1 MQDAPSQ
8 ISCQSD
14 ALDPARAQALCVTLG
29 KQQNFTAGD
38 PLPPFFHHV
47 YFWDPQ
53 TAAHL
58 GQDGHP
64 KTGELIPDLG
74 LPRRMWAGGRLS
86 FHRPLKVGIPAEKR
100 SHCAAATRKEGR
112 SGALGLVTL
121 CHEIRQNDAPCVT
134 EWQDLIYRAAADRTA
149 PAPRPPRARCD
160 EDVQAE
166 VGFTT
171 TQLFRYS
178 ALTFNGHRIHYD
190 RPYARDVEGYGGLV
204 VHGPLLAQQLMLMAQ
219 DAIGPLSGFSF
230 RATAPLM
237 DFETAQMCRSGH
249 SFWVRGPD
257 GRQCM
262 IAEAEPLSERRGNLE
277 T

>member
-8 ISCQSD
+8 TRCQSD

-29 KQQNFTAGD
+29 QKQNVLAGD

-47 YFWDPQ
+47 YFWDAQ
-53 TAAHL
+53 TATHL

-64 KTGELIPDLG
+64 KTGDLIPDLG

-86 FHRPLKVGIPAEKR
+86 FHRPLKTGIPAKKR
-100 SHCAAATRKEGR
+100 SYCAAATRKEGR

-121 CHEIRQNDAPCVT
+121 CHEIHQGDALCVT
-134 EWQDLIYRAAADRTA
+134 EWQDLIYRAAADLTA
-149 PAPRPPRARCD
+149 AAPQPPQARCD
-160 EDVQAE
+160 EDSRVE

-190 RPYARDVEGYGGLV
+190 RPYARDVEGYAGLV
-204 VHGPLLAQQLMLMAQ
+204 VHGPLLAQQLMLMAEKNV
-219 DAIGPLSGFSF
+219 GPLDAFSF
-230 RATAPLM
+230 RATAPLL
-237 DFETAQMCRSGH
+237 DFETAELCGSGNT
-249 SFWVRGPD
+249 FWVRGPD

-262 IAEAEPLSERRGNLE
+262 IAEAEPQSERRGNFKA
-277 T
+277 